1 MHIKIQGG
9 GEKRYANTGS
19 CSDLISYLEHED
31 FKRIISGDKPEPFFS
46 HFDDSV
52 STIEIIH
59 QIDNNRQKLCRKDA
73 KFFVITVSFSEE
85 EMLKLGDT
93 ENERSEKVRK
103 YIRDGVMKDY
113 AENFNKNLQAE
124 DIMYFAKIHHDRER
138 NDRELNLHAHIVVSR
153 KTTNGKVKISPMTNH
168 KTTQNGAVKGGFA
181 RTEFYDSAEKSFDFI
196 FDYKRRFD
204 DTFQFK
210 NEMKKA
216 KPNEVVKLVKLKLSN
231 NYETIN
237 ENSKQK
243 LESDLV
249 KETSTK
255 TVSKQRIK

>member
-9 GEKRYANTGS
+9 GERRYANTGS

-52 STIEIIH
+52 SANEIIR

-73 KFFVITVSFSEE
+73 KFFVITVSFSDE

-93 ENERSEKVRK
+93 ENERSEKVRQ

-113 AENFNKNLQAE
+113 AENFNKNLKAE
-124 DIMYFAKIHHDRER
+124 DIMYFGKIHHDREK
-138 NDRELNLHAHIVVSR
+138 NDRELNLHAHIIVSR

-168 KTTQNGAVKGGFA
+168 KITQKGAVKGGFA
-181 RTEFYDSAEKSFDFI
+181 RTEFYDSAEKSFDLI
-196 FDYKRRFD
+196 FDYKRKFE

-210 NEMKKA
+210 NQMKKS
-216 KPNEVVKLVKLKLSN
+216 KPYEIAELIKLKSSKN
-231 NYETIN
+231 FEIEN
-237 ENSKQK
+237 EKSKQK
-243 LESDLV
+243 LESDLLE
-249 KETSTK
+249 ETSTK
-255 TVSKQRIK
+255 TVSKRRIK

>member
-19 CSDLISYLEHED
+19 CCDLISYLEHED
-31 FKRIISGDKPEPFFS
+31 FKRIISGEKPEPFFS

-52 STIEIIH
+52 SANEIIR

-93 ENERSEKVRK
+93 ENERLEKVRH

-113 AENFNKNLQAE
+113 AENFNKNLKAE
-124 DIMYFAKIHHDRER
+124 DIMYFGKIHHGREK
-138 NDRELNLHAHIVVSR
+138 NDRELNLHVHIVVSR

-168 KTTQNGAVKGGFA
+168 KTTQKGAVKGGFT
-181 RTEFYDSAEKSFDFI
+181 RTDFYNLAEKSFDLI
-196 FDYKRRFD
+196 FDYKRKFE

-216 KPNEVVKLVKLKLSN
+216 KPYEIAELIKLKSSKN
-231 NYETIN
+231 FEIEN
-237 ENSKQK
+237 EKSKQK
-243 LESDLV
+243 LESDLL
-249 KETSTK
+249 EEILTK
-255 TVSKQRIK
+255 IISKRRIK